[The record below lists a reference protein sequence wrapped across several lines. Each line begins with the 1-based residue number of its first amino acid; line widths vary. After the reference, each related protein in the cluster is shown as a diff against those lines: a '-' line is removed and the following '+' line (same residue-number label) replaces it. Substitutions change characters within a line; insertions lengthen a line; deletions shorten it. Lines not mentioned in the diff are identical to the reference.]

1 LLSFSIY
8 AKWCI
13 PNVFKFCNFKLLFS
27 KAAKN
32 NSRNSLLFLKCSG
45 KYFLQFDVV
54 CVGLAIMRRVLNV
67 AEKNDASRTI
77 AQILSRGQ
85 MNRREGF
92 SKYNKIYEFN
102 CTVFG
107 ELCRMVFTSV
117 SGHLLNLD
125 FDSIYRN
132 WQSVPVEEL
141 FTAPVRK
148 RCSPDMQPVLRT
160 LQAEVRMVDLL
171 VIWTDCD
178 REGENI
184 GFEVIG
190 VCLEVKPSLVVKR
203 AVFSELTNQAITR
216 ALASLTEPNALLSD
230 AVDCRQEMDL
240 RTGAAFTRFQTL
252 RLRDTFKRQLGDKLI
267 SYGSC
272 QFPTLGLVVDRYKQ
286 NQAFICET
294 FWKLVAKHE
303 TVEFHWRR
311 GRLFDRHACATLLQL
326 CLESPVAV
334 VRAVRSRK
342 RTRKRPVALDTV
354 GLEKMACKR
363 LGMTA
368 KEAMAVA
375 EKLYTQ
381 GYISYPRTE
390 TNFFPKEIDLV
401 SLVKQHV
408 NDNQW
413 GTFANRVLSQGVQPR
428 QGNKTDNAHP
438 PIHPIR
444 HVDLEQFQHQQHR
457 RLYEFVVRHFLACI
471 SADAQGLQT
480 TVEIEVADEQFSAS
494 GLIVTERNYLEVY
507 HPYENWSEKQLD
519 VAYAVGDRFDVQVEM
534 VTGET
539 KPPNLLTEADLIS
552 LMEKFGIG
560 TDATH
565 AEHIETIQKRLYV
578 GLTADKRLLPGFLGL
593 GLVDGY
599 DAIGCQLAKPD
610 LRADFETELRRIAD
624 GSRSKQDVL
633 GEYKTKYWHVF
644 MQVTAMAERLD
655 QALSAYFDS
664 GTGPST
670 VAVSGQSDNNY
681 SARRQEQQQLDNV
694 CTRCLSCGN
703 SMRLKQTRNGI
714 YFVGCENYPSCKEA
728 IWLDQRE
735 RIQFA
740 SVLAD
745 RCDWCT
751 LRQTRL
757 IELKLAPNP
766 LTTSRIC
773 VTCPA
778 SNKLQTRQL
787 PPNPPP
793 PAFVQLDGARVSLPA
808 PGPEPSAQENQ
819 PICQCGLP
827 SKLFT
832 VRKEGPNKGR
842 TFYSCSKIGHGK
854 CNFFVW
860 ADVGPLPLSRS
871 TMVQSQ
877 SNTFGQYFPQSTR
890 QTCHNASRGSQAGSG
905 IKAVRKCGLCR
916 QPGHNVKNCP
926 EKFT

>member
-1 LLSFSIY
+1 
-8 AKWCI
+8 
-13 PNVFKFCNFKLLFS
+13 
-27 KAAKN
+27 
-32 NSRNSLLFLKCSG
+32 
-45 KYFLQFDVV
+45 
-54 CVGLAIMRRVLNV
+54 MRRVLNV

-92 SKYNKIYEFN
+92 SKYNKIYEFS

-107 ELCRMVFTSV
+107 ELCHMVFTSV

-125 FDSIYRN
+125 FDSVYRN
-132 WQSVPVEEL
+132 WQSVPIEEL

-148 RCSPDMQPVLRT
+148 CCSPDMQPVLRT
-160 LQAEVRMVDLL
+160 LQKEVRMVDLL

-190 VCLEVKPSLVVKR
+190 VCLEVKPSLMVKR
-203 AVFSELTNQAITR
+203 AVFSELTSQAINR
-216 ALASLTEPNALLSD
+216 AIGSLTEPNALLSD

-252 RLRDTFKRQLGDKLI
+252 RLRDTFRRQLGDKLI

-272 QFPTLGLVVDRYKQ
+272 QFPTLGLVVERYKQ

-294 FWKLVAKHE
+294 FWKLVAKHG

-311 GRLFDRHACATLLQL
+311 GRLFDHHACATLLQL

-334 VRAVRSRK
+334 VRAVRCKK

-408 NDNQW
+408 NDSQW
-413 GTFANRVLSQGVQPR
+413 GAFANRVLSQGVQPR

-444 HVDLEQFQHQQHR
+444 HVNLEEFQHQQHR

-480 TVEIEVADEQFSAS
+480 TVEIEVADEHFSAN

-519 VAYAVGDRFDVQVEM
+519 VAYAVGDRLDVQVEM

-539 KPPNLLTEADLIS
+539 KPPNLLTEADLIG

-565 AEHIETIQKRLYV
+565 ADHIETIQKRLYV
-578 GLTADKRLLPGFLGL
+578 GLTADKRLLPGYLGL

-599 DAIGCQLAKPD
+599 DAMGCQLAKPD

-624 GSRSKQDVL
+624 GARSKQDVL
-633 GEYKTKYWHVF
+633 SEYKTKYWHVF
-644 MQVTAMAERLD
+644 KQVTAMAERLD

-664 GTGPST
+664 GTGPSS
-670 VAVSGQSDNNY
+670 VAAVSGPTHHS
-681 SARRQEQQQLDNV
+681 SARGQEPERQQQQLDNV

-703 SMRLKQTRNGI
+703 WMRLKQSRNGI

-728 IWLDQRE
+728 IWLDQRD

-766 LTTSRIC
+766 PTISRIC

-778 SNKLQTRQL
+778 SDKRQTRQL
-787 PPNPPP
+787 PANPPP
-793 PAFVQLDGARVSLPA
+793 PAFGTACPTANPNRNSAAFVQLDGARVSLPA
-808 PGPEPSAQENQ
+808 PGQEPTPQEIQ
-819 PICQCGLP
+819 TTCQCGLAG
-827 SKLFT
+827 KLFT

-842 TFYSCSKIGHGK
+842 TFYACSKIGQGR
-854 CNFFVW
+854 CNFFAW
-860 ADVGPLPLSRS
+860 ADFGPAPLSRS
-871 TMVQSQ
+871 AMVQSQ
-877 SNTFGQYFPQSTR
+877 SNTFGQYFPQSTV
-890 QTCHNASRGSQAGSG
+890 QGHSAGRGYQAGKG
-905 IKAVRKCGLCR
+905 MKAVRKCGLCR